1 MSRGR
6 RERVETEVREYLLEK
21 EGHLVVEMGVGG
33 QNKGRE

>member
-21 EGHLVVEMGVGG
+21 EGRLVVEIGVGG